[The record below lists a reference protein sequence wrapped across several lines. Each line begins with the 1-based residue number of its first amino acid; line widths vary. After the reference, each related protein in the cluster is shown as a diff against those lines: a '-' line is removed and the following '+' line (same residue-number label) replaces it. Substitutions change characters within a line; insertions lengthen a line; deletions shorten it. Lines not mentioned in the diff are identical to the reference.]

1 LSVRR
6 SRPAALPILK
16 RIPPTIFQHSV
27 SVRSRPLGF
36 TLIELLIVVVIV
48 GVLAAIAVPKFQ
60 NTKGKAN
67 AAALRS
73 DLRNLA
79 SAQES
84 YFAEHSAYSANTLQL
99 QVDVSSGVFLT
110 IMNASA
116 GGWSAKATH
125 PQSYPLT
132 CAIFSGTVSSHPYP
146 TDPEGVVTCH

>member
-1 LSVRR
+1 MSLRAR
-6 SRPAALPILK
+6 S
-16 RIPPTIFQHSV
+16 Q
-27 SVRSRPLGF
+27 GF

-79 SAQES
+79 SAQEA
-84 YFAEHSAYSANTLQL
+84 YFAEHSVYTSSPTQL
-99 QVDVSSGVFLT
+99 ELDVSRGVFVT
-110 IMNASA
+110 ILEATS

-132 CAIFSGTVSSHPYP
+132 CAIFSGMVSSYPYP
-146 TDPEGVVTCH
+146 TDPEGVVSCH